1 MSTEQTS
8 KIPDDFPRQGP
19 LGAVSGAQAKLVAR
33 KIDGRFIS
41 GPTEEE
47 LYARFDNCADL
58 VEQLASYAQR
68 KMTAM
73 PGIAVN
79 ELLLRIRRGAE
90 NKGWD
95 VSSQEMDWIFDKV
108 ADKLGRTIPS

>member
-1 MSTEQTS
+1 MSNEQTS

-19 LGAVSGAQAKLVAR
+19 LGGVSGVQTKLLAR

-41 GPTEEE
+41 GPTQEE

-58 VEQLASYAQR
+58 VKQLTEYVRR
-68 KMTAM
+68 KLVSM
-73 PGIAVN
+73 PGTTVD
-79 ELLLRIRRGAE
+79 ELLPRVRRGTE

-95 VSSQEMDWIFDKV
+95 VSSEEMDWIFRKV
-108 ADKLGRTIPS
+108 AEQLGREK